1 MHKQTVFDRVRRHLL
16 NQNTRSGIF
25 EHFALPQF
33 RAISVAAYRGS
44 TGHAKCSIGCLIRDG
59 DYSIDME
66 GLPIRKMLEA
76 FPHMVDILSVETE
89 DDVTFLEALQN
100 VHDTIPVQSWDL
112 YLAMV
117 ANKYGLYHPTKEMIY
132 VTPEERKARRQA
144 RA

>member
-1 MHKQTVFDRVRRHLL
+1 MDKQNTFDRVRRHLL
-16 NQNTRSGIF
+16 NQNARSGIF

-44 TGHAKCSIGCLIRDG
+44 IGNQKCAIGCLIRDG

-76 FPHMVDILSVETE
+76 FPHMRQVLGIESD

-100 VHDTIPVQSWDL
+100 VHDIIPQQSWDM

-117 ANKYGLYHPTKEMIY
+117 ANKFGLHHPTKEMIY

-144 RA
+144 RG